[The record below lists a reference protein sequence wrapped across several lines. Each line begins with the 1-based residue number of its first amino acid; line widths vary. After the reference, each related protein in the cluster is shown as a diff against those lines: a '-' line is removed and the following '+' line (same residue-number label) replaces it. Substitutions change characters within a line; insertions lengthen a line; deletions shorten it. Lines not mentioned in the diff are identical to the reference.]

1 MSMSIG
7 APAAPCVKVG
17 DHVKLGQKIADATGF
32 VSLPVHASVSGEVTA
47 IGTKVLL
54 LGGPTTIITIRND
67 FQDEWTELEPLGGV
81 EECDPAKIVPA
92 VQAAGICG
100 MGGATFPTHVK
111 LTVGEGKYCDTIIL
125 NGAECETHVTC
136 DHRLMIEESERIVDG
151 LRAAMR
157 ALGVKRGVIGIEDN
171 KPDAIA
177 AMQRAAE
184 GREGGRGHAPF
195 HQISSGI

>member
-1 MSMSIG
+1 M
-7 APAAPCVKVG
+7 
-17 DHVKLGQKIADATGF
+17 
-32 VSLPVHASVSGEVTA
+32 
-47 IGTKVLL
+47 
-54 LGGPTTIITIRND
+54 
-67 FQDEWTELEPLGGV
+67 
-81 EECDPAKIVPA
+81 EECDPARIVPA

-171 KPDAIA
+171 KPRRHSRNA
-177 AMQRAAE
+177 AGGGGPR
-184 GREGGRGHAPF
+184 GGRGHAPF
-195 HQISSGI
+195 HQISSGL

>member
-1 MSMSIG
+1 MRSCQDSSRG
-7 APAAPCVKVG
+7 
-17 DHVKLGQKIADATGF
+17 TGGRH
-32 VSLPVHASVSGEVTA
+32 LRYGRRD
-47 IGTKVLL
+47 L
-54 LGGPTTIITIRND
+54 
-67 FQDEWTELEPLGGV
+67 
-81 EECDPAKIVPA
+81 
-92 VQAAGICG
+92 
-100 MGGATFPTHVK
+100 PTHVK

-184 GREGGRGHAPF
+184 GREGVEVMPF
-195 HQISSGI
+195 SPNILRALKSS